1 MGDFPDVVRQ
11 LFHYNWCRLAQAPYE
26 QSKKEKRENNDVQ
39 LILTTGKKLLA
50 SFLKFTS
57 TLKGA
62 CTVQLPWNFM
72 QLWEKLLFRLMKHQE
87 WKVQCNFSRKTEYKG
102 QWRIRSHSPPLRILF
117 KLPPISNDVVLTLL
131 FFFNY
136 KCIYMCHGMIY
147 MCTLYWETK
156 MLHLND
162 FVKKDLMFLT
172 SISMWYKPF

>member
-26 QSKKEKRENNDVQ
+26 QSKKEKRENNNVQ
-39 LILTTGKKLLA
+39 LISTTGKKLLA

-72 QLWEKLLFRLMKHQE
+72 QLWEKLLFRLIKHQE
-87 WKVQCNFSRKTEYKG
+87 WKVQCNFSRKTQYKG
-102 QWRIRSHSPPLRILF
+102 QCRSRWHSPPLRILF

-131 FFFNY
+131 FFLTTSVSTCVMGWY
-136 KCIYMCHGMIY
+136 TCALCIGKLKCSILMILSRR
-147 MCTLYWETK
+147 T
-156 MLHLND
+156 
-162 FVKKDLMFLT
+162 
-172 SISMWYKPF
+172 

>member
-26 QSKKEKRENNDVQ
+26 QSKKEKRENNNVQ
-39 LILTTGKKLLA
+39 LISTTGKKLLA

-72 QLWEKLLFRLMKHQE
+72 QLWEKLLFRLIKHQE
-87 WKVQCNFSRKTEYKG
+87 WKVQCNFSRKKKYKG
-102 QWRIRSHSPPLRILF
+102 QCRSRWHSPPLRILF

-131 FFFNY
+131 FFLTTSVSTCVMGWY
-136 KCIYMCHGMIY
+136 TCALCIGKLKCSTLMILSRR
-147 MCTLYWETK
+147 T
-156 MLHLND
+156 
-162 FVKKDLMFLT
+162 
-172 SISMWYKPF
+172 

>member
-11 LFHYNWCRLAQAPYE
+11 LFHYNWCRLVQAPYE
-26 QSKKEKRENNDVQ
+26 QSKKEKRENNNVQ

-50 SFLKFTS
+50 RFLKFTS

-102 QWRIRSHSPPLRILF
+102 QWRIRSHFPPLRILF
-117 KLPPISNDVVLTLL
+117 KLPPINGVVLTPF
-131 FFFNY
+131 FFFNS
-136 KCIYMCHGMIY
+136 KCIYMCHG

-162 FVKKDLMFLT
+162 FVKKDLMLLT
-172 SISMWYKPF
+172 FISMWHKPF